1 MRDHN
6 FGRRQFL
13 KIGAGV
19 GTSLAVRGAE
29 PASPAAKRDN
39 PIVQENSK
47 PGTNAWQ
54 LRRTEFDDPVTL
66 ASYPLNRQLR
76 SSAIEGYVSK
86 TSALPGES
94 VDFMVS
100 MRQPGSCLIDFYRMG
115 YYGAPAAG
123 IWPRWG
129 RSRPRRSQCR

>member
-19 GTSLAVRGAE
+19 GTSLAVGGAE

-54 LRRTEFDDPVTL
+54 LQRTEFDDPITL
-66 ASYPLNRQLR
+66 ASYPDRKSTRLNSSHEFVSRMP
-76 SSAIEGYVSK
+76 SSA
-86 TSALPGES
+86 
-94 VDFMVS
+94 
-100 MRQPGSCLIDFYRMG
+100 
-115 YYGAPAAG
+115 
-123 IWPRWG
+123 
-129 RSRPRRSQCR
+129 